1 MTGLPLQMNMDLNYR
16 LAETRD
22 LQNVYGLYMHPAS
35 NAFLTYD
42 PMPVE
47 TFHAVYVSLLAE
59 KNLFVVDLQSELI
72 ATYRLI
78 KKTHR
83 QSHIAYLGG
92 FSVKDSMKGKGI
104 GFMVL
109 QHIKQEAQAQFCS
122 RIELTVDTENHPA
135 INLYRKVGFE
145 IEGKL
150 KNNYRLASSGKF
162 YDEYI
167 MALLLS

>member
-1 MTGLPLQMNMDLNYR
+1 MSMHLKYR
-16 LAETRD
+16 LAGIHD
-22 LQNVYGLYMHPAS
+22 LQQVYELYMNPAS

-42 PMPVE
+42 PMPME
-47 TFHAVYVSLLAE
+47 EFSSLYISLLGE
-59 KNLFVVDLQSELI
+59 KNLYVVQHQAEII

-83 QSHIAYLGG
+83 QSHVIYLGG
-92 FSVKDSMKGKGI
+92 FSVKHSMKGKGI
-104 GFMVL
+104 GFEVL
-109 QHIKQEAQAQFCS
+109 QHIKQEALGQFCS
-122 RIELTVDTENHPA
+122 RIELTVDTENHAA

-167 MALLLS
+167 MALLIS